1 MHFQKAICHTYL
13 FGNQKIIKMNDTM
26 IDVFYAMYS
35 NLYHVTHFR
44 TVLKLTFDMLALFGR
59 IKAAKDN
66 KSNSLKAD
74 FFAFRLLLSA
84 GILMNSY
91 FLKNTERLKPRL
103 GLNYLARIIVAQ
115 RKNRAYLLL
124 QFLYSDQVD
133 CSFQH

>member
-1 MHFQKAICHTYL
+1 
-13 FGNQKIIKMNDTM
+13 MNDTM
-26 IDVFYAMYS
+26 IDVFYTMYS
-35 NLYHVTHFR
+35 NLYHFTHFR
-44 TVLKLTFDMLALFGR
+44 MVLKLIFDMLALFCR

-103 GLNYLARIIVAQ
+103 GLNYLARFIVA
-115 RKNRAYLLL
+115 
-124 QFLYSDQVD
+124 
-133 CSFQH
+133 

>member
-1 MHFQKAICHTYL
+1 MSVFCNKSMIDTSLKAICHDY
-13 FGNQKIIKMNDTM
+13 FIDNEKIIKMNDTM
-26 IDVFYAMYS
+26 IDVFYTMYS
-35 NLYHVTHFR
+35 NLYHFTHFR
-44 TVLKLTFDMLALFGR
+44 MVLKLIFDMLALFCR

-103 GLNYLARIIVAQ
+103 GLNYLARIIVA
-115 RKNRAYLLL
+115 
-124 QFLYSDQVD
+124 
-133 CSFQH
+133 

>member
-35 NLYHVTHFR
+35 NLYHFTHFR

-84 GILMNSY
+84 GILMNSS
-91 FLKNTERLKPRL
+91 FLKNTGRLKPRL

>member
-26 IDVFYAMYS
+26 IDVFYTMYS
-35 NLYHVTHFR
+35 NLYHFTHFR
-44 TVLKLTFDMLALFGR
+44 MVLKLIFDMLALFCR

>member
-1 MHFQKAICHTYL
+1 
-13 FGNQKIIKMNDTM
+13 MNDTM
-26 IDVFYAMYS
+26 IDVFLTMYS
-35 NLYHVTHFR
+35 NLYHFTHFR
-44 TVLKLTFDMLALFGR
+44 TVLKPIFDMLALFCR

-103 GLNYLARIIVAQ
+103 GLNYPARIIVA
-115 RKNRAYLLL
+115 
-124 QFLYSDQVD
+124 
-133 CSFQH
+133 